1 MKIFTYTGFSDE
13 ISENTEKQFEHLR
26 SLGIEYFEARG
37 VDGKNIADLTDDE
50 VKELKR
56 KMAKWGIK
64 ASSIGSP
71 IGKIKITDDFDEHM
85 KKLDRV
91 IDIASALGT
100 KYIRVFSF
108 YIDKNDSL
116 DTWRDEVISRM
127 KAMTSLAEKR
137 GVVLLHENEKD
148 IYGEKPERCLEILRA
163 VNSPALRAVFDPA
176 NFIQAGV
183 KPYTEAYPLL
193 KDYIE
198 YMHIKDALPDGTIVP
213 AGKGEGDIKEIL
225 SDLYKSGYKGFVSLE
240 PHLGSFTGLDALEGE
255 NKTEMKEGAT
265 PEKFTLAYE
274 SLKAIV
280 RGITA
285 RVRFG
290 IVGVGNM
297 GSAHADKFVN
307 GKIEEAVLTALC
319 DIDEEKRR
327 IAKEKFPDIPVF
339 ADAEELFQSGL
350 VDVAVIAVPHY
361 DHPRLVMRAFECG
374 LNVITEKP
382 AGVYTKQV
390 LEMNEAAK
398 KIDKLFGI
406 MYNQRTNPIYQKLKD
421 MIDSGELGRI
431 KRVQWTVTNWYR
443 AQAYHDSAT
452 WRSTWGTE
460 GGGTLINQNPHQ
472 LDLWQWLFGI
482 PKTLSSHTYFGK
494 YRDIEVE
501 DEVTA
506 FMEYENGMT
515 GVYITSIAEW
525 PGTNRLEIAAD
536 MGKVTVENNVIR
548 FDRLEKSEPEFD
560 RENTVPFGTPA
571 YTTEYIEV
579 PADGGPQHVGIFNDF
594 TSALLYGTPLLA
606 PGEEGIKGLT
616 ISNAMHYSTW
626 TGNSTVDLD
635 NFPHED
641 HYRILC
647 EKIKAST
654 VVKKASSTVTDLSGT
669 Y

>member
-13 ISENTEKQFEHLR
+13 IAENAEKQFEHLR

-37 VDGKNIADLTDDE
+37 VDGKNISDLNDDE
-50 VKELKR
+50 INDLKK
-56 KMAKWGIK
+56 KMNKYGIK

-71 IGKIKITDDFDEHM
+71 IGKIKISDNFEEHLE
-85 KKLDRV
+85 KLKRV
-91 IDIASALGT
+91 IYIAKALGT

-108 YIDKNDSL
+108 YIDKNESL
-116 DTWRDEVISRM
+116 DKWKGEVILRM
-127 KAMTSLAEKR
+127 KKMTELAEKE
-137 GVVLLHENEKD
+137 GVILLHENEKD
-148 IYGEKPERCLEILRA
+148 IYGEKPERCLEILKE
-163 VNSPALRAVFDPA
+163 VNSPSLKAVFDPA

-198 YMHIKDALPDGTIVP
+198 YMHIKDALEDGSIVP
-213 AGKGEGDIKEIL
+213 AGKGIGDVDKIL
-225 SDLYKSGYKGFVSLE
+225 SDLYKNGYMGFVSLE
-240 PHLGSFTGLDALEGE
+240 PHLGSFKGLETLEGE
-255 NKTEMKEGAT
+255 NKTVMQEGAT
-265 PEKFTLAYE
+265 PEKFTLAYN
-274 SLKAIV
+274 SLKKII

-285 RVRFG
+285 RVRYG
-290 IVGVGNM
+290 IIGVGNM
-297 GSAHADKFVN
+297 GSMHAQNFVQ
-307 GKIEEAVLTALC
+307 GKVDEAVLTALC

-339 ADAEELFQSGL
+339 ADAEELMNSGL
-350 VDVAVIAVPHY
+350 VDVVVIAVPHY
-361 DHPRLVMRAFECG
+361 DHPRLVMKAFECG

-398 KIDKLFGI
+398 KSDKLFGI
-406 MYNQRTNPIYQKLKD
+406 MYNQRTNPIYQKLRE
-421 MIDSGELGRI
+421 MIVSGELGKI
-431 KRVQWTVTNWYR
+431 KRAQWTVTNWYR
-443 AQAYHDSAT
+443 AQSYHDSAT
-452 WRSTWGTE
+452 WRSTWATE

-472 LDLWQWLFGI
+472 LDLWQWLFGV
-482 PKTLSSHTYFGK
+482 PKKLISKTYFGK

-525 PGTNRLEIAAD
+525 PGTNRLEIASD
-536 MGKVTVENNVIR
+536 MGKITVENNQIR
-548 FDRLEKSEPEFD
+548 FDRLKVSEPEFD
-560 RENTVPFGTPA
+560 KINTIPFGTPE
-571 YTTEYIEV
+571 YTTEILDV
-579 PADGGPQHVGIFNDF
+579 PCDGGAQHVGIFNDF

-606 PGEEGIKGLT
+606 PGEEGINGLT

-626 TGNSTVDLD
+626 TNSEIDID

-641 HYRILC
+641 HYIILK
-647 EKIKAST
+647 EKIKSST
-654 VVKKASSTVTDLSGT
+654 VVKKVANTVTKLDGT